1 MLPTPLQQIETDLL
15 TNKKIKLYIKRED
28 LNHPTIQGNK
38 YRKLK
43 YNLATAK
50 AEGKTTLL
58 TFGGAFSNHIFAAA
72 AAGKAFDFQ
81 TIGVIRG
88 ERIEPLNPTLAYA
101 EANGMT
107 LHFVSRLI
115 YRNKENADFIRDLKR
130 QFGDFYLLP
139 EGGSNALAVK
149 GCAEIVDEIEIDF
162 DVICSA
168 VGTGGTLAGLILG
181 AKNRGKVLGFPA
193 LKGGDFLKVEIEGLL
208 GSENESES
216 KSESESESES
226 ENWQLINDYHFG
238 GYAKF
243 KPELIDFIND
253 FKRQFGI
260 QLEPIYTG
268 KMLFGIFDLIQND
281 FFKPNTTII
290 AIHTG
295 GLQGIEGFNERFGG
309 ILKVD

>member
-1 MLPTPLQQIETDLL
+1 MIPTPLELITNDLL
-15 TNKKIKLYIKRED
+15 AAKKIKLYIKRED

-43 YNLATAK
+43 YNLETAK
-50 AEGKTTLL
+50 TENKSILL
-58 TFGGAFSNHIFAAA
+58 TFGGAFSNHIYATA

-88 ERIEPLNPTLAYA
+88 ERIEPLNPTLEFA
-101 EANGMT
+101 EANGMQ
-107 LHFVSRLI
+107 LHFVSRSA
-115 YRNKENADFIRDLKR
+115 YRDKENAAFIENLKT

-139 EGGSNALAVK
+139 EGGTNDLAVK

-181 AKNRGKVLGFPA
+181 TKGRRGEVFGFPA
-193 LKGGDFLKVEIEGLL
+193 LKGGDFLKDDIEGLL
-208 GSENESES
+208 
-216 KSESESESES
+216 KSESED
-226 ENWQLINDYHFG
+226 WQLITDYHFG

-253 FKRQFGI
+253 FKRSHNI

-268 KMLFGIFDLIQND
+268 KMFFGIFDLIKKD

-295 GLQGIEGFNERFGG
+295 GLQGIDGFNKRFRNLL
-309 ILKVD
+309 I

>member
-1 MLPTPLQQIETDLL
+1 MLPTPLQLITNDLL
-15 TNKKIKLYIKRED
+15 QLKKINLYIKRED

-38 YRKLK
+38 FRKLK
-43 YNLATAK
+43 YNLVAAK

-58 TFGGAFSNHIFAAA
+58 TFGGAFSNHIYAVA

-88 ERIEPLNPTLAYA
+88 ERIEPLNPTLAFA
-101 EANGMT
+101 EANGMM
-107 LHFVSRLI
+107 LHFVTRSA
-115 YRNKENADFIRDLKR
+115 YRNKYDADFTNNLKR
-130 QFGDFYLLP
+130 QFGDFYLVP
-139 EGGSNALAVK
+139 EGGSNTLAVK
-149 GCAEIVDEIEIDF
+149 GCAEIMDEIDLGF

-181 AKNRGKVLGFPA
+181 TKGRGAVLGFPA
-193 LKGGDFLKVEIEGLL
+193 LKGGDFLKKEVEALL
-208 GSENESES
+208 KSES
-216 KSESESESES
+216 K
-226 ENWQLINDYHFG
+226 NWQLMTDYHFG

-243 KPELIDFIND
+243 KPELIDFMND
-253 FKRQFGI
+253 FKKQFGI

-268 KMLFGIFDLIQND
+268 KMLFGIFDLIKND

-295 GLQGIEGFNERFGG
+295 GLQGVEGFNKRFGD
-309 ILKVD
+309 LLV